1 MSNSFREK
9 FNFGKQNDMF
19 INTNNYIRM
28 TSLLFN
34 AMGIGMTR
42 HDFTKRFGGSKKL

>member
-1 MSNSFREK
+1 
-9 FNFGKQNDMF
+9 MF
-19 INTNNYIRM
+19 ITANNYIRM

-42 HDFTKRFGGSKKL
+42 HDFKKDLEAPKNYDVVDNVMCKL